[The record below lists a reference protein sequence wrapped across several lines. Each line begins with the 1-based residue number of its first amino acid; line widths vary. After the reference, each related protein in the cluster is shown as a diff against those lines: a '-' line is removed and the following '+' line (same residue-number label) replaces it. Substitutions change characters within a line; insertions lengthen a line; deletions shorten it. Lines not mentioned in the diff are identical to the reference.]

1 MVKLRLFALTLL
13 LMPTASSFAQD
24 VPTPAP
30 LEYGRVLDIEKR
42 RVVTADKKVSD
53 ATMTCDILIVGGGL
67 GGVAAA
73 EAAAAR
79 GYSVIITEPTRS
91 IGGQL
96 TSQLVCPPDENS
108 HIEKPNGP
116 STARWRA
123 LREQARSHYAKL
135 PGIVPGREK
144 NVGACWVSRISAMP
158 DVWEKAIRDRLA
170 PHIEASRIKKI
181 MTRHQIRSVARLSGN
196 GRFNYA
202 DFVDLDTGKVTR
214 IGASFLLDATEDGI
228 AMTLAGMPTVI
239 GQEAQSEHQEP
250 HAPEVAHPEWV
261 QSFTYCFLMKWE
273 AQPNAMLASRPPE
286 YDYFNG
292 LGEYTLDYV
301 YRGQTPEPFSVTY
314 KVLEK
319 TTAKTPLG
327 DRNYLPFWTYRR
339 LLAADSFAGGMVP
352 INDIALINWR
362 GNDFHE
368 ESYLDKPLDEQ
379 VRILERGR
387 QFAQGFA
394 NWLQTECP
402 RDDGMGKGYP
412 EMRLLTGADQPGV
425 GEDGFALHPY
435 IRESRRLKA
444 RFTLTENHLLA
455 PKDNPSAKWGTLFE
469 DSVGTALYS
478 IDIHPNKAEQPL
490 LVPALPHHVP
500 LGAFLTQ
507 SGPANV
513 IPASKNIGMSRLAA
527 ASARMHPTEWL
538 CGEIAGSLAA
548 FCLEKQVFD
557 PSAVRD
563 APPLLSQFRQSLQKQ
578 GVTLDWTGLL
588 GTQ

>member
-1 MVKLRLFALTLL
+1 
-13 LMPTASSFAQD
+13 MPTTPSSAYAQD
-24 VPTPAP
+24 VPPPAP

-42 RVVTADKKVSD
+42 RVVTAETKVSD
-53 ATMTCDILIVGGGL
+53 ATLTCDVLIVGGGL

-79 GYSVIITEPTRS
+79 GFTVILTEPTRT

-108 HIEKPNGP
+108 HIEKANGP
-116 STARWRA
+116 STGRWRA
-123 LREQARSHYAKL
+123 LREQVRGHYARSF
-135 PGIVPGREK
+135 GIVSGREK
-144 NVGACWVSRISAMP
+144 NVGACWVSRISALP
-158 DVWEKAIRDRLA
+158 DVWEKAIQDRLV
-170 PHIEASRIKKI
+170 PHVQASRIKRI
-181 MTRHQIRSVARLSGN
+181 LTRHQIRSVARFSGN

-214 IGASFLLDATEDGI
+214 IGATFLLDATEDGI
-228 AMTLAGMPTVI
+228 AMTLAGLPTVL
-239 GQEAQSEHQEP
+239 GQEARSEHGER
-250 HAPEVAHPEWV
+250 HAPETARPDWV

-273 AQPNAMLASRPPE
+273 AEATTNKVERPVE
-286 YDYFNG
+286 YDYFG
-292 LGEYTLDYV
+292 SLGEYTLDYV
-301 YRGQTPEPFSVTY
+301 YRGQSPEPFSVTY
-314 KVLEK
+314 KVLER

-339 LLAADSFAGGMVP
+339 LLAADSFVNGVMPLG
-352 INDIALINWR
+352 DIALINWR

-387 QFAQGFA
+387 AFAQGFA
-394 NWLQTECP
+394 HWLQTECP
-402 RDDGMGKGYP
+402 RDDGAGKGYP

-425 GEDGFALHPY
+425 GADGFALHPY

-444 RFTLTENHLLA
+444 RVTLTENHLLA
-455 PKDNPSAKWGTLFE
+455 PGDDPTAKWGTLFE
-469 DSVGTALYS
+469 DSVGCALYA

-490 LVPALPHHVP
+490 LVPALPHHIP

-513 IPASKNIGMSRLAA
+513 IPAAKNIGMSRLAA

-548 FCLEKQVFD
+548 FCLEKKITD

-563 APPLLSQFRQSLQKQ
+563 APPLLSQFRQSLQQQ
-578 GVTLDWTGLL
+578 GVTLDWRDALK
-588 GTQ
+588 